1 MSGND
6 RLTQNPEI
14 GSTAAGGATWV
25 ENWFRPTVTAAMLTC
40 LVVAF
45 VGLVSRIMPSW
56 HGSHYVAF
64 AFVVSWAGIQAERLL
79 QRRGPDYSGHFRYR
93 AVEAVVILVLLKL
106 MGYVTLGWDALLTDI
121 RRWGTDAAIFLDEG
135 FIIGGMG
142 ILCLW
147 AAAIAIT
154 KNLYLLEVHSS
165 EIPPGPGLPNYDR
178 WTLAPGQRIDRQAVL
193 HDIARLYFWGGAA
206 SLVFTGLTRF
216 DIPILY
222 RYTPPPLSGLVVNV
236 MIYFAL
242 GLALISQAH
251 FSILQVSWRI
261 RRIDVSP
268 RLGTRWAWLAVSFL
282 ALIMALALTLPTGYS
297 VGLPQAIAFMMT
309 AMMRVMSFVGTW
321 LLYLIA
327 LLLGALVNA
336 LGLREG
342 PTASRRPPPAQ
353 LPSLLPGSQGDA
365 STLPLLELLKSI
377 LFWGILLVI
386 VGYSVYHF
394 LRERRGLLPGLEGGL
409 LGRLIAWLHTLWQG
423 TQSWS
428 TRARKAIASRLS
440 RRPDPGKPVGRWR
453 LIRLS
458 RLSPRQQVRY
468 FYLSV
473 LRRAARTGHTREP
486 QQTPYEYGQAVA
498 KCLPEVAP
506 EMTTLTQAF
515 VEARYSQRIQDEQE
529 ADAIKK
535 VWQRVR
541 ATLTRR
547 KHSEQGETIAQL
559 RRGGRAGT

>member
-6 RLTQNPEI
+6 RLTQNPET
-14 GSTAAGGATWV
+14 GLTAVGGATWV

-56 HGSHYVAF
+56 HGAHYVAF
-64 AFVVSWAGIQAERLL
+64 AFLVSWAGIQAERLL
-79 QRRGPDYSGHFRYR
+79 RRRGPDYLDRFRYR
-93 AVEAVVILVLLKL
+93 AVEVVVILVLLKL
-106 MGYVTLGWDALLTDI
+106 MGYVTLGWDTLWADI
-121 RRWGTDAAIFLDEG
+121 RRWGTDATIFLDEG
-135 FIIGGMG
+135 FVMGGVS

-154 KNLYLLEVHSS
+154 KNLYLLEVHPS
-165 EIPPGPGLPNYDR
+165 EIPSGPGSPNYSR
-178 WTLAPGQRIDRQAVL
+178 LTFAPGQRIDRQAVL

-206 SLVFTGLTRF
+206 LLVFTGLARF

-222 RYTPPPLSGLVVNV
+222 RYTPPPLSGLVFNV

-261 RRIDVSP
+261 RHIDVSP
-268 RLGTRWAWLAVSFL
+268 RLGTRWAWLALSFV
-282 ALIMALALTLPTGYS
+282 ALIMALALILPTGYS
-297 VGLPQAIAFMMT
+297 VGLPQAIAFMTM
-309 AMMRVMSFVGTW
+309 AMMRVISFVGTW
-321 LLYLIA
+321 LFYLIA

-336 LGLREG
+336 LGSREG
-342 PTASRRPPPAQ
+342 PMASRRPPPAQ
-353 LPSLLPGSQGDA
+353 LPSLLPGNQGGA
-365 STLPLLELLKSI
+365 STLPLLELFKSV
-377 LFWGILLVI
+377 LFWGIFLAI

-394 LRERRGLLPGLEGGL
+394 LRERRGLLPGLESGL

-428 TRARKAIASRLS
+428 TRARKAISSRLS
-440 RRPDPGKPVGRWR
+440 RRSDPGKPVDRWR

-458 RLSPRQQVRY
+458 QLSPRQQVRY
-468 FYLSV
+468 FYLSL
-473 LRRAARTGHTREP
+473 LRRAARIGHIREP
-486 QQTPYEYGQAVA
+486 QQTPYEYGQALA
-498 KCLPEVAP
+498 ECLPELAS

-529 ADAIKK
+529 ADAVKK
-535 VWQRVR
+535 VWRRVR
-541 ATLTRR
+541 ATLTRK
-547 KHSEQGETIAQL
+547 KHTAQGETTAQL
-559 RRGGRAGT
+559 RRDGRAGA